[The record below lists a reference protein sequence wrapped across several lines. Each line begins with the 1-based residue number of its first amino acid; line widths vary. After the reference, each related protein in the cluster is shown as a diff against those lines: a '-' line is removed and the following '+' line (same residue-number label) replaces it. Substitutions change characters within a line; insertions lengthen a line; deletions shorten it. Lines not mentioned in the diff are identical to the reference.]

1 MDIETYNRREK
12 MLKLREELLAVEEDR
27 MTGRTGTTV
36 DELDAYLD
44 DIIEE
49 VQSMAGNETYK
60 VILSDRAKQMPGT
73 HIRFMAQVNKEA
85 ASDKKK
91 EIVQSVFYG
100 LISLEVRKM
109 KSKRAMWIFAAIPM
123 IVTSIVL
130 QFMPDTI
137 PMHHDLAG
145 NTDRWGSKMESFIFP
160 VIIMFITLF
169 WYLLIRVYEKK
180 AVNAEVEKEQ
190 LEAKSAAK
198 VLSIVGLS
206 QAVMFGIM
214 HYFILY
220 SSYVQ
225 ASTGGSKSTID
236 IAKVSCI
243 LCGIMFVVLGNFMT
257 KAKKNSVVGVRTVWS
272 MHNDNTWRKSN
283 LIGAICIICAGLLT
297 IITTV
302 FANGIISTILMLVY
316 IILASVIAVIYSKKE
331 FDIERKKEGLS

>member
-1 MDIETYNRREK
+1 MQITPAALSYH
-12 MLKLREELLAVEEDR
+12 LKLLKGVDLISEYKEKNFIYYEIN
-27 MTGRTGTTV
+27 TTV
-36 DELDAYLD
+36 FDEL
-44 DIIEE
+44 IIW
-49 VQSMAGNETYK
+49 VNQFGGKNNEK
-60 VILSDRAKQMPGT
+60 NNV
-73 HIRFMAQVNKEA
+73 
-85 ASDKKK
+85 
-91 EIVQSVFYG
+91 VFA
-100 LISLEVRKM
+100 LIPV
-109 KSKRAMWIFAAIPM
+109 A
-123 IVTSIVL
+123 VTSIVL
-130 QFMPDTI
+130 QFMPDII

>member
-1 MDIETYNRREK
+1 MKRI
-12 MLKLREELLAVEEDR
+12 MWFFA
-27 MTGRTGTTV
+27 
-36 DELDAYLD
+36 
-44 DIIEE
+44 
-49 VQSMAGNETYK
+49 
-60 VILSDRAKQMPGT
+60 
-73 HIRFMAQVNKEA
+73 
-85 ASDKKK
+85 
-91 EIVQSVFYG
+91 
-100 LISLEVRKM
+100 LIPV
-109 KSKRAMWIFAAIPM
+109 A
-123 IVTSIVL
+123 VTSIVL
-130 QFMPDTI
+130 QFMPDVL